1 MSDRNIVQEMEAF
14 SARASQL
21 KKDREELMNDLRKD
35 LGSFSEEQFDA
46 LDEDVQEELQDAF
59 WDIKYSLG
67 VETEGWSGGRVDLWM
82 PSTC

>member
-1 MSDRNIVQEMEAF
+1 
-14 SARASQL
+14 
-21 KKDREELMNDLRKD
+21 MNDLLKD

-67 VETEGWSGGRVDLWM
+67 VEAEDWSGGRVDLWM